1 MAAPQEHVPV
11 TTQPAPTPA
20 PAAAQP
26 ANNGPVDQADL
37 DDWKNRFNHVLSR
50 SGEVVN
56 SKSPE
61 SAQSWAAGFFDCFN
75 PIDTCLITYCLP
87 CVTFGKTHHRVR
99 KNANLDGYEPI
110 NTSSGKQCLLFCGA
124 GCFGLHWIPMAMQRM
139 NIRDKYNLKGS
150 CLKDILTSCC
160 CHCCSLIQQDKEAE
174 HREQQ
179 LLSAGVQQ
187 QYQPNNEMQY
197 PPKTG

>member
-1 MAAPQEHVPV
+1 MAAPQEHVLV

-20 PAAAQP
+20 PAATQP
-26 ANNGPVDQADL
+26 ANNGPIDQADL

-61 SAQSWAAGFFDCFN
+61 SAQSWAAGFFDCFS

-99 KNANLDGYEPI
+99 KNGNLDGYEPI
-110 NTSSGKQCLLFCGA
+110 NTSCLLFCGA

-139 NIRDKYNLKGS
+139 NIREKYNLKGS
-150 CLKDILTSCC
+150 CVEDILTSCC

-179 LLSAGVQQ
+179 LLSSGVQQ
-187 QYQPNNEMQY
+187 QYQPNNRMQY
-197 PPKTG
+197 PLKTG

>member
-1 MAAPQEHVPV
+1 MAAPQEHVLV

-20 PAAAQP
+20 PAATQP
-26 ANNGPVDQADL
+26 ANNGPIDQADL

-61 SAQSWAAGFFDCFN
+61 SAQSWAAGFFDCFS

-99 KNANLDGYEPI
+99 KNGNLDGYEPI
-110 NTSSGKQCLLFCGA
+110 NTSCLLFCGA

-139 NIRDKYNLKGS
+139 NIREKYNLKG
-150 CLKDILTSCC
+150 
-160 CHCCSLIQQDKEAE
+160 SLIQQDKEAE

-179 LLSAGVQQ
+179 LLSSGVQQ
-187 QYQPNNEMQY
+187 QYQPNNRMQY
-197 PPKTG
+197 PLKTG